1 MSKIQVITIGR
12 QAGSGGR
19 EIGMQLASE
28 LGVAFYD
35 KELLKRAAK
44 DSGMCESLF
53 ESLDEKPK
61 SLLYS
66 LVMDP
71 YSINAMMSAPY
82 GSLEQN
88 VYTAVF
94 DTVKKVA
101 EEGPCVIVGRC
112 ADYALRD
119 RDDCLHTF
127 IWAPLE
133 ERVKRAAARH
143 GVSEDKA
150 RDMIRK
156 TDKQRAS
163 YYNYY
168 TNKRWGDLMSYDLS
182 LNSQL
187 LGIDGTVKLL
197 RHIIETK

>member
-1 MSKIQVITIGR
+1 MANIRVVTIGR

-19 EIGMQLASE
+19 EIGIQLAKE
-28 LGVAFYD
+28 LGFAYYD
-35 KELLKRAAK
+35 KELLKRAAQE
-44 DSGMCESLF
+44 SGMCESLF

-71 YSINAMMSAPY
+71 YSVNAMMASPY
-82 GSLEQN
+82 GSIEQN
-88 VYTAVF
+88 VTTAVF
-94 DTVKKVA
+94 DAIKKVA
-101 EEGPCVIVGRC
+101 DEGPCVIVGRC

-133 ERVKRAAARH
+133 DRIRHAAERHA
-143 GVSEDKA
+143 GPEDKV
-150 RDMIRK
+150 RELVRK

-168 TNKRWGDLMSYDLS
+168 TNKRWGDLMSYDLCLS
-182 LNSQL
+182 SRL

-197 RHIIETK
+197 RHIIED

>member
-1 MSKIQVITIGR
+1 MAKINVITIGR

-19 EIGMQLASE
+19 EIGIQLAEE

-44 DSGMCESLF
+44 ESGMCESLF

-71 YSINAMMSAPY
+71 YSVSAMMSSPY

-88 VYTAVF
+88 VYSAVF
-94 DTVKKVA
+94 DTVRKVA

-112 ADYALRD
+112 ADYALKD

-127 IWAPLE
+127 IWAPTE
-133 ERVKRAAARH
+133 DRVKRAAARH
-143 GVSEDKA
+143 EVSEDKA

-168 TNKRWGDLMSYDLS
+168 TNKRWGDLMSYDLCI
-182 LNSQL
+182 NSQL

-197 RHIIETK
+197 RHVIENR